1 MMDAQES
8 GESSKRNAATS
19 PTRELNNLMSAD
31 ILVDESESTV
41 KMDIAPRIL
50 ESYFKPEDSQISQP
64 DKFSKKRM
72 VNEMTKLPDAEMRSV
87 SPSPNASKVS
97 AKQPKNLSSAN

>member
-1 MMDAQES
+1 MT
-8 GESSKRNAATS
+8 TS
-19 PTRELNNLMSAD
+19 PTRELSNLMSAD
-31 ILVDESESTV
+31 ILLDESVSTV

-50 ESYFKPEDSQISQP
+50 ESYFEPEDSQISQP

-72 VNEMTKLPDAEMRSV
+72 VNEMTKLPDIEMKSV